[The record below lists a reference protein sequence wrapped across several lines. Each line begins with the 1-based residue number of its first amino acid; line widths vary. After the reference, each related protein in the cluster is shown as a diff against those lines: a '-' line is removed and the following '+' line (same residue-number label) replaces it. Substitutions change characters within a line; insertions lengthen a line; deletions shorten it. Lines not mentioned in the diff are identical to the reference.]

1 MKSDSS
7 LLEQEFEVVRL
18 KLLNL
23 SMKYQK
29 SFWDAEEV
37 VADTYMQA
45 IEKWDQ
51 FQGRS
56 KLSTWLYKICINKN
70 LEQIRKQ
77 KSVSEHIKR
86 IAMSCWT
93 NLRGKGEE
101 YIALKED
108 FRKALERLD
117 ERERDV
123 FILVV
128 FEELSHKE
136 IAEVLDI
143 SVSNVKVILHRGRKK
158 LTSILSDY
166 LDYRR
171 D

>member
-1 MKSDSS
+1 MISDSS
-7 LLEQEFEVVRL
+7 LLEQEFEIIRL

-23 SMKYQK
+23 SMKYQR

-51 FQGRS
+51 FEGRS

-77 KSVSEHIKR
+77 KSAAEQIKR
-86 IAMSCWT
+86 IALSCWT
-93 NLRGKGEE
+93 NLRGKRED
-101 YIALKED
+101 YVALKED
-108 FRKALERLD
+108 FRAALELLD
-117 ERERDV
+117 ERERSV

-128 FEELSHKE
+128 FEELSQKE
-136 IAEVLDI
+136 IAEILDI

-166 LDYRR
+166 LEYRR